1 MPDAELR
8 VVLELATDEEL
19 MEIEEILYGTRFDRF
34 ALLCF
39 AECLPSNSL
48 KKNFALILHKA
59 KPSNRVLLQNWLS
72 NFH

>member
-34 ALLCF
+34 ALLNVYHRT
-39 AECLPSNSL
+39 L
-48 KKNFALILHKA
+48 
-59 KPSNRVLLQNWLS
+59 
-72 NFH
+72 